1 MSLGTVV
8 RLRHDLRTLISQIIG
23 YSELL
28 QEELSGDG
36 QEDYAADLGRIES
49 AARRILD
56 LIDRLLES
64 PDAVSEEE
72 KGEAEESEKAAT
84 ILVVDDNEMNRDVLS
99 RRLKRQGYE
108 VEVAVDGPAALEKIE
123 ADDPEIDLVLLDIM
137 MPGMS
142 GLEVLEKVRESRSR
156 GELPIIMVTAKSES
170 EDIVQA
176 LEKGA
181 NDYVTKP
188 IDFAIVRARS
198 EAQIALKRAIGET
211 ALLARQLELRNS
223 MIRQIFG
230 RYITDQVVA
239 SLLENPDG
247 LKLGGEKRN
256 ISILMADLRGFTS
269 LSERLLPEQV
279 VAMLNNYLGT
289 MADVIGEAG
298 GTVDEFQGDGI
309 LVLFGAP
316 VPRPDHARA
325 ALECAL
331 KMELAIAEVN
341 RMNREAGLPEVQMG
355 VGVNTGDVVVGNIG
369 SEKRTKY
376 GVVGSNVNLTAR
388 IESYTVGGQILASS
402 QTIEEVGDKVRVDG
416 TIEVQ
421 PKGVGSPIT
430 LYEVGGIPEAGLEL
444 AGVEDVMSEL
454 SQPLGVEYFTVSG
467 KDSTGPSH
475 QAKLTR
481 LSLREAEIA
490 GSGLPPA
497 MTNLRLRFTGGG
509 ESKGAAGVDFYAKVL
524 GRRAAE
530 EGNAIIHFTSLPPE
544 VEERITGLLP
554 AEGTEAAQ

>member
-28 QEELSGDG
+28 QEELTSDG
-36 QEDYAADLGRIES
+36 QTDYATDLGKIES

-64 PDAVSEEE
+64 PDALSEEE
-72 KGEAEESEKAAT
+72 GAEEEEEKAAT

-108 VEVAVDGPAALEKIE
+108 VEMAADGPSALKKID
-123 ADDPEIDLVLLDIM
+123 ADEPPIDLVLLDVM

-142 GLEVLEKVRESRSR
+142 GLEVLETVRKTRSR
-156 GELPIIMVTAKSES
+156 GELPVIMVTAKSES
-170 EDIVQA
+170 EDVVQA

-198 EAQIALKRAIGET
+198 EAQIALKRAIGQS

-269 LSERLLPEQV
+269 LSERLRPEQV

-331 KMELAIAEVN
+331 KMELAIADVN
-341 RMNREAGLPEVQMG
+341 RMNREAELPEVQMG
-355 VGVNTGDVVVGNIG
+355 VGINTGDVVVGNIG

-376 GVVGSNVNLTAR
+376 GVVGSNVNLTSR
-388 IESYTVGGQILASS
+388 IESYTVGGQILASA
-402 QTIEEVGDKVRVDG
+402 QTIESVGDKVRVDG

-421 PKGVGSPIT
+421 PKGVGAPIT

-444 AGVEDVMSEL
+444 RRVEDSMSDL
-454 SQPLGVEYFTVSG
+454 SPRLAVEYFTVSG
-467 KDSTGPSH
+467 KDSSG
-475 QAKLTR
+475 QAHKGEITR
-481 LSLREAEIA
+481 LSHREAEIA
-490 GSGLPPA
+490 GPNLPPA
-497 MTNLRLRFTGGG
+497 MTNLRLRFSGDG
-509 ESKGAAGVDFYAKVL
+509 ESDGAEGADFYAKVL

-530 EGNAIIHFTSLPPE
+530 EGNAIIHFTSLPPQ
-544 VEERITGLLP
+544 VEARIAKLVP
-554 AEGTEAAQ
+554 AQPPEAAP

>member
-28 QEELSGDG
+28 QEELTSDG
-36 QEDYAADLGRIES
+36 QEDYAGDLGKIES

-64 PDAVSEEE
+64 PDAVSEEQ
-72 KGEAEESEKAAT
+72 GETEESKKVAT

-99 RRLKRQGYE
+99 RRLKRQGYQ

-123 ADDPEIDLVLLDIM
+123 AGEPEIDLVLLDVM

-142 GLEVLEKVRESRSR
+142 GLEVLEKVRETRSR

-170 EDIVQA
+170 EDVVQA

-198 EAQIALKRAIGET
+198 EAQIALKRAIGKT

-269 LSERLLPEQV
+269 LSERLRPEQV

-316 VPRPDHARA
+316 APRPDHARA

-341 RMNREAGLPEVQMG
+341 RMNREAELPHVQMG
-355 VGVNTGDVVVGNIG
+355 VGINTGDVVVGNIG

-388 IESYTVGGQILASS
+388 IESYTVGGQILASA
-402 QTIEEVGDKVRVDG
+402 QTIEAVGDKVRIDG

-444 AGVEDVMSEL
+444 EQVENSMSEL
-454 SQPLGVEYFTVSG
+454 PQRVTVEYFTVAG
-467 KDSTGPSH
+467 KDSTGRPH
-475 QAKLTR
+475 QAELTR

-490 GSGLPPA
+490 GSDLPPA
-497 MTNLRLRFTGGG
+497 MTNLRLRFNGDGEAEGGD
-509 ESKGAAGVDFYAKVL
+509 GVDFYAKVL

-544 VEERITGLLP
+544 VEKRIARLMP
-554 AEGTEAAQ
+554 AEASEAAQ